1 MMLEFARFKIDP
13 ANQCVWRTGDGVD
26 EQIPLAPKAF
36 SLLQYLVENR
46 GRLVSHDELLDTL
59 WPDVVVQ
66 PEVIKSQILAIRNAL
81 GADAHDGHFI
91 QAVRKR
97 GYKFVGDVADRR
109 SAAVA
114 IATNVVDSPYVGR
127 EVPMAE
133 LQYAFNHAERADRQ
147 ITFIVGEPGIGKTAL
162 VEHFI
167 GALQSDALLAIGR
180 CVEGFGGTEPHFP
193 VLEALSHIARAGD
206 DKVVQSIVSIAPTW
220 AVQLTRV
227 VSPETRGRLTKE
239 LAGST
244 RQRMVRE
251 FCDLVEVLATH
262 RPLVLVLED
271 LHWSDYSTIDL
282 LSALARRAGP
292 AKLMV
297 IATYRLGDAIERSH
311 PVRDVSLNL
320 GSARLCSEIALG
332 PLDPWAVREFV
343 AGEEGSQDAQDLAQ
357 IIAGQSG
364 GIPLFMH
371 ASLDNLAE
379 RGLIGQGASGWRP
392 NVSPRDIRF
401 TVTGKL
407 AQTIEARIAQLDGV
421 QTEVLE
427 AASVVGNSFHAP
439 IAYRASGLDALV
451 FEEVCETLVRRQK
464 CIERGD
470 LCRFPDGT
478 VAQTYTFKHAL
489 YRQAFYSRLGPIR
502 LQQSHHRAAAAL
514 EAKYPGESRSEVAV
528 QLVRHFAGANLWERA
543 LENLRVALQV
553 ATGRFASRDAI
564 SILDQSLSIAG
575 QLQGDARYRAEV
587 ELLEHKAVLYG
598 ISTDSRSIDCY
609 AELVEKASRNNDVS
623 VKAKALF
630 GLGYITGWID
640 RDRFVVI
647 SNEAIAFS
655 EKIADPE
662 ERAAMRVALY
672 THRIYVL
679 GWNPADTARCEDAL
693 AVLQRGSN
701 AVWSARAMI
710 DNFFICMTSARYREA
725 IERFQISY
733 DYLFDNHRSS
743 SDDFLTRAVWKKI
756 AAMAFAFLYL
766 GDIGRAAHVLESNLE
781 IAIRGGN
788 VKSARRIFGYQGLIK
803 CHMMDFEGARDD
815 CERVLHDAN
824 WSSDGGQT
832 SDIDLPPTDW
842 RLRSILAAFAEVGL
856 GNHYTGLKSLLEI
869 ERRIEEQPLVLDWY
883 YRSWLDWGLVNAL
896 LGVGDLSAAQSHA
909 KKFVAGAEQT
919 EERTWRALALDAR
932 ARVELALGAPH
943 SAIDFV
949 ERAIETMR
957 GYETPLADWRVHQT
971 AAIAYE
977 ALGESYLQTKHS
989 RLSKTTRAKL
999 SASLPKGH
1007 RLRAT
1012 FEAGTA
1018 FTPMMGGRA
1027 SN

>member
-13 ANQCVWRTGDGVD
+13 ANQCVWRTGDGDD
-26 EQIPLAPKAF
+26 EQILLAPKAF

-46 GRLVSHDELLDTL
+46 GRLVLHDELLDTL

-81 GADAHDGHFI
+81 GADAHFI
-91 QAVRKR
+91 QTVRKR
-97 GYKFVGDVADRR
+97 GYKFVGDVAHGR

-114 IATNVVDSPYVGR
+114 IAMKVVDSPYVGR

-133 LQYAFNHAERADRQ
+133 LQHAFSLAERANRQ

-167 GALQSDALLAIGR
+167 GALRSDALLAIGR
-180 CVEGFGGTEPHFP
+180 CVEGYGGTEPHFP
-193 VLEALSHIARAGD
+193 VLEALAQIARAGD

-220 AVQLTRV
+220 AVQLTGV
-227 VSPETRGRLTKE
+227 VSPETRRRLTKE

-244 RQRMVRE
+244 CQRMVRE
-251 FCDLVEVLATH
+251 FCDLVEVLARH

-320 GSARLCSEIALG
+320 GSAHLCSEIALG
-332 PLDPWAVREFV
+332 PLDLWAVREFV
-343 AGEEGSQDAQDLAQ
+343 AGEDGSQDAQDLAH
-357 IIAGQSG
+357 IIVGQSG

-379 RGLIGQGASGWRP
+379 RGLIGQSASGWRL

-427 AASVVGNSFHAP
+427 AASVVGDSFQAP
-439 IAYRASGLDALV
+439 IACRASGLDALV

-489 YRQAFYSRLGPIR
+489 YRRAFYSRLGPLR
-502 LQQSHHRAAAAL
+502 LQQSHHRAAAAI

-528 QLVRHFAGANLWERA
+528 QLVRHFVGANLWERA

-587 ELLEHKAVLYG
+587 ELLEHKAVLYS
-598 ISTDSRSIDCY
+598 ISTDSRAIDCY
-609 AELVEKASRNNDVS
+609 AELVEKASHNDDVS
-623 VKAKALF
+623 VKARALF

-640 RDRFVVI
+640 RDRFVAT
-647 SNEAIAFS
+647 SNEAIALS

-662 ERAAMRVALY
+662 ERAVMRMALY
-672 THRIYVL
+672 TRRIYVL
-679 GWNPADTARCEDAL
+679 GWNPSDAAMCEDAL
-693 AVLQRGSN
+693 AVLQRGRNS
-701 AVWSARAMI
+701 VWSARAMI
-710 DNFFICMTSARYREA
+710 DYSFICLVSARYRET
-725 IERFQISY
+725 IERFESGY
-733 DYLFDNHRSS
+733 SHLFDNHRSS
-743 SDDFLTRAVWKKI
+743 SEDVLTRAVWVKI
-756 AAMAFAFLYL
+756 TAIAWAFLYS
-766 GDIGRAAHVLESNLE
+766 GDVGSAAHVLESNLE
-781 IAIRGGN
+781 IANRGEN
-788 VKSARRIFGYQGLIK
+788 VKTARRISGFQSVIK
-803 CHMMDFEGARDD
+803 CHMMDFEAVIQD
-815 CERVLHDAN
+815 CERILYDEN
-824 WSSDGGQT
+824 WSLDGGQP
-832 SDIDLPPTDW
+832 SDIALPPMDW

-856 GNHYTGLKSLLEI
+856 GNHSKGLIALLAI
-869 ERRIEEQPLVLDWY
+869 EREIKKQPLVLDWFW
-883 YRSWLDWGLVNAL
+883 RPWLDWGLVNAL
-896 LGVGDLSAAQSHA
+896 LGMNDLSAAQSRA
-909 KKFVAGAEQT
+909 KEFVASAEQT
-919 EERTWRALALDAR
+919 EERTWRALALDAS

-943 SAIDFV
+943 RAIDFV

-971 AAIAYE
+971 AAAAYE
-977 ALGESYLQTKHS
+977 ALGESYLQMKHS
-989 RLSKTTRAKL
+989 TLSKTTRAKL
-999 SASLPKGH
+999 SASLPNGH
-1007 RLRAT
+1007 RLSAT

-1018 FTPMMGGRA
+1018 FITTLRMGDRVF
-1027 SN
+1027 N